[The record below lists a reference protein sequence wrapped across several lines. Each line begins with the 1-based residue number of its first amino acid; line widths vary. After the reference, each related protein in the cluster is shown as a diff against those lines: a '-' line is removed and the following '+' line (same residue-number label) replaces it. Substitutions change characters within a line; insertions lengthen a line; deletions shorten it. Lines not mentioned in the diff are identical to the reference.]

1 MAIDIRGLGNE
12 AALAQIAK
20 LAYGS
25 GSSERT
31 SGGKGNIGLLNGRV
45 VKFNTHWSERGGK
58 PSEEMRICCNE
69 LRTRLSQI
77 ATAMLSNGDNA
88 STRAL
93 ASVRRALGMD
103 ADGNQVETRKLLDRT
118 AVATVM
124 NAIRDATGFD
134 VWGELRTG
142 DTQSLSSKGIDTT
155 FDRVAGDVRLSDA
168 VLQHVRDAAAE
179 IARPAD
185 GKPGVVLDERA
196 TKFLAGLVERDLREP
211 GSREPLDLAEVVRG
225 IRDFTSPHLIVTLQ
239 AFNLNSEVLTRA
251 RPSLKV
257 GEQAATFLA
266 GSPRSQR
273 TDRADVALALLADAN
288 RANSGPDSCFALALV
303 SEKMPEMRRL
313 QPKGR
318 LTGATVWK
326 ACFGEDAPEGLTDGY
341 GSRAFSDA
349 FFKRLFRLGNELLAQ
364 CGGLRQYPGMTFTQ
378 MSGFF
383 LPQVFT
389 GMTFTAG
396 IRLCAKDPAFT
407 LDAGRDF
414 VAAPPL
420 YPVEDALVKADNDI
434 GQQLSSDF
442 YRDTPTVSLHD
453 GDDAQVFDFSVAYAN
468 AHRDDDDGPRAE
480 GQPAPTPQARF
491 RENVNEFVAT
501 FDARYG
507 NRMTEPQ
514 RKVLLM
520 GLTQAGLA
528 PFAAIE
534 SLAERAHT
542 KMEIDIRRADDG
554 AFVISFMTDRD
565 RTDDLDVRYSY
576 RVEPDGT
583 NRRVDGFVYDVRLD

>member
-1 MAIDIRGLGNE
+1 MAIDIRGLGNQE
-12 AALAQIAK
+12 ALSQIAK
-20 LAYGS
+20 MAYGS

-45 VKFNTHWSERGGK
+45 VKFNTHWSERLGK
-58 PSEEMRICCNE
+58 SSEEMRTCCND
-69 LRTRLSQI
+69 LRRRLSEI
-77 ATAMLSNGDNA
+77 ATAMLANGNDA

-93 ASVRRALGMD
+93 AAVRRELGMD
-103 ADGNQVETRKLLDRT
+103 ADGNQVATRKLLDRS

-124 NAIRDATGFD
+124 NVIRDATGFD
-134 VWGELRTG
+134 AWGELRAG
-142 DTQSLSSKGIDTT
+142 DAQSLSSRGIDTT
-155 FDRVAGDVRLSDA
+155 FVRVAGDVRLSDS
-168 VLQHVRDAAAE
+168 VLQHVRDAAEA

-185 GKPGVVLDERA
+185 GKPGVVLGERA
-196 TKFLAGLVERDLREP
+196 TKFLATLVERDLRDP
-211 GSREPLDLAEVVRG
+211 GRREDLDLAEVARG

-257 GEQAATFLA
+257 GEQAAPFLA

-273 TDRADVALALLADAN
+273 DDRADVALSLFADSSPD
-288 RANSGPDSCFALALV
+288 NSGPDSSFALALV

-326 ACFGEDAPEGLTDGY
+326 ACFGEDVPNGVADGY

-349 FFKRLFRLGNELLAQ
+349 FFKRLFRLGNELLAR
-364 CGGLRQYPGMTFTQ
+364 CGGLRQFPKLTFAQ
-378 MSGFF
+378 MSGLF

-389 GMTFTAG
+389 GMTFTAS
-396 IRLCAKDPAFT
+396 IRLCAEDSTFT
-407 LDAGRDF
+407 PDAGRDF

-420 YPVEDALVKADNDI
+420 YPVEDALVKTDDDI
-434 GQQLSSDF
+434 RQQLAMDF
-442 YRDTPTVSLHD
+442 YRDTPTICL
-453 GDDAQVFDFSVAYAN
+453 
-468 AHRDDDDGPRAE
+468 DDDDDTQIFNFAAAYSDAHQDGGPRAE
-480 GQPAPTPQARF
+480 GQPAPTPQERF
-491 RENVNEFVAT
+491 RENVNEFVAA

-507 NRMTEPQ
+507 GQMTEAQ
-514 RKVLLM
+514 RKVLLL

-534 SLAERAHT
+534 SLEMRAHT
-542 KMEIDIRRADDG
+542 KLEIDIRREDDG
-554 AFVISFMTDRD
+554 AFVISYATDRD
-565 RTDDLDVRYSY
+565 RTDELDVRYGY

-583 NRRVDGFVYDVRLD
+583 NARVDEFVYDVRLD